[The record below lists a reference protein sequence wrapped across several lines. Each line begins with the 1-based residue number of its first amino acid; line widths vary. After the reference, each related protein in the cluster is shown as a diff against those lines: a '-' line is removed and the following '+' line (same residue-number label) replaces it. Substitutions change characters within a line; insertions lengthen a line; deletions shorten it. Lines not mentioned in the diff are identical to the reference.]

1 MKLTEA
7 EWLIMNALWDSHPA
21 KARDISRRLP
31 KGVNWAYTTIKTML
45 SRLAEKRAV
54 QESKQGNVS
63 IYEPILSRREARQS
77 ALRIVLN
84 QAFDGAFGPLMHFLL
99 EDQKLS
105 ATQRRELM
113 EILQNKKLD
122 SRVRGN
128 DNNTKKGKGERK

>member
-7 EWLIMNALWDSHPA
+7 EWLIMNALWEGHPA

-31 KGVNWAYTTIKTML
+31 KGVKWAYTTIKTML
-45 SRLAEKRAV
+45 TRLAEKKAV

-63 IYEPILSRREARQS
+63 VYEPILSRQQARSS

-99 EDQKLS
+99 ENQKLS
-105 ATQRRELM
+105 SKERRELI
-113 EILQNKKLD
+113 EILQK
-122 SRVRGN
+122 SR
-128 DNNTKKGKGERK
+128 KAKGEQK

>member
-21 KARDISRRLP
+21 KARDIARRLP

-45 SRLAEKRAV
+45 SRLAGKKAV
-54 QESKQGNVS
+54 HESKHGNVS
-63 IYEPILSRREARQS
+63 VYEPILSRRQARRS
-77 ALRIVLN
+77 ALHIVLN

-105 ATQRRELM
+105 AKQRRELIK
-113 EILQNKKLD
+113 ILQKNRKA
-122 SRVRGN
+122 
-128 DNNTKKGKGERK
+128 KGERK